1 MKRIIIAITVL
12 LSSTAMFAQSNKEDI
27 EMLQAAFGKE
37 KKELMQAFVKL
48 DATNKDAFWALYDEY
63 EMQRKELGK
72 KRIALINKYAE
83 NYNTADDAKINEIV
97 KELAKLSGSYE
108 KLMSTYYAKIS
119 KAAGVKPAAQFYQM
133 EGYLLSVVR
142 VKIMDIIPFFGE
154 LDY

>member
-1 MKRIIIAITVL
+1 MKRIIIVITVL
-12 LSSTAMFAQSNKEDI
+12 LSSAAIFAQSNTEDVD
-27 EMLQAAFGKE
+27 MLQAAFGKE
-37 KKELMQAFVKL
+37 KKELMQSFVQL
-48 DATNKDAFWALYDEY
+48 DPATKDAFWTLYDEY
-63 EMQRKELGK
+63 EVKRKDLGK

-83 NYNTADDAKINEIV
+83 NYGTADDAKINEII
-97 KELAKLSGSYE
+97 KEMTSIAGSYE

-142 VKIMDIIPFFGE
+142 VEIMNNIPFFGE